1 MPRPLTALLVLF
13 VLAAVG
19 GLAFALSAGP
29 EDAAPSAAADRTGT
43 APAAAA
49 DHPVVIELFTS
60 QGCSSCPPADRLLT
74 ELAEDPQLAGR
85 VLPLSFHVDYWN
97 HIGWRDPFSSERWS
111 ERQRAYAEVLDGRV
125 YTPELVVAGRTGM
138 VGSRRGEVREAVRE
152 ALAREPAARVAIALG
167 EAADGRLPVT
177 VSARMLAD
185 ADGNQELW
193 VALWQDELVTEV
205 GRGENGGRTLR
216 NDRVVRQLVRAAEL
230 TGASGSEASGRAVL
244 AVDRSWP
251 RSALGVVAFVQD
263 ADGKAIH
270 GAAGARLAGE

>member
-1 MPRPLTALLVLF
+1 MPRLLTALLVLF
-13 VLAAVG
+13 TLAAVG

-29 EDAAPSAAADRTGT
+29 DDAAPSAAAERTGT
-43 APAAAA
+43 APAADA
-49 DHPVVIELFTS
+49 HPVVIELFTS

-74 ELAEDPQLAGR
+74 ELAEDPALAGR

-97 HIGWRDPFSSERWS
+97 HIGWSDPFSSERWS
-111 ERQRAYAEVLDGRV
+111 QRQRAYAEVLDGRV
-125 YTPELVVAGRTGM
+125 YTPELVVAGRAGM
-138 VGSRRGEVREAVRE
+138 AGSRRGEVRAAVRE
-152 ALAREPAARVAIALG
+152 ALARQPAARVEIALG

-177 VSARMLAD
+177 ASARMLAD
-185 ADGNQELW
+185 ADGSQELW

-230 TGASGSEASGRAVL
+230 AGASGSETSGRAVL
-244 AVDRSWP
+244 AVDGSWP
-251 RSALGVVAFVQD
+251 RSDLGVVAFVQD